1 MNLFHFASGVDP
13 ETIALCSSA
22 EKKKYAILGSLIY
35 IPLVT
40 GMVAVLFACLY
51 HTHNAL
57 AIAFIC
63 LVWGGVVFIIER
75 SLISSLR
82 PGTFSLAV
90 LFRIILAFAMSLIIS
105 ELLILFVFNEDV
117 ETTIRQRHAAQL
129 ALIRAEGDR
138 RVDSLNREIARAQT
152 LVEQADDDL
161 LLETNGTGGS
171 RHYGDGPAQRAA
183 QARLERRMQNYSTLK
198 TRLEAQIE
206 TIQQETRQILSETRE
221 NQTLGLLDALNTLH
235 ERAHE
240 RRIIAIVLWIAHVFF
255 LTVELMPL
263 VVKLSF
269 KSKGNQYYTILDSI
283 DEKQIEAMRLTMEQR
298 QNVLKLEA
306 EYELKKRE
314 IEIGNQML
322 QLRLQ
327 QAADQAILSSEILLG
342 TLATLNRTEIEGGQQ
357 IDTEHTAQYKQQIE
371 ELITAFLTKSRSV
384 LTT

>member
-1 MNLFHFASGVDP
+1 MNIFHFAAGVDP

-40 GMVAVLFACLY
+40 GMLAVLFASLY

-57 AIAFIC
+57 VIACIC
-63 LVWGGVVFIIER
+63 LVWGGVVFVIER
-75 SLISSLR
+75 ALISSLR

-90 LFRIILAFAMSLIIS
+90 VFRVILAFAMSLIIS

-117 ETTIRQRHAAQL
+117 ETTIKQQHAAQL
-129 ALIRAEGDR
+129 ALIRAER
-138 RVDSLNREIARAQT
+138 NQRIDSLNQEIARAQA
-152 LVEQADDDL
+152 LVLQADDDL

-183 QARLERRMQNYSTLK
+183 QARLERREKARDENTA
-198 TRLEAQIE
+198 RLEAQIAAIHLE
-206 TIQQETRQILSETRE
+206 TDQTLSETRE
-221 NQTLGLLDALNTLH
+221 NQTLGLLDALTTLH
-235 ERAHE
+235 ERAHQ

-255 LTVELMPL
+255 LAVELMPL
-263 VVKLSF
+263 VIKLSF
-269 KSKGNQYYTILDSI
+269 KSKGDQYYTILDAI
-283 DEKQIEAMRLTMEQR
+283 DQKQNEAMQLTMEQR

-314 IEIGNQML
+314 VEIDNQLL

-327 QAADQAILSSEILLG
+327 QAANQAILSSEILLN
-342 TLATLNRTEIEGGQQ
+342 TLATLNRTEVEGAQQ
-357 IDTEHTAQYKQQIE
+357 IDAEHTAQYRQQIE
-371 ELITAFLTKSRSV
+371 EIITAFLAKSRSV